1 MTNMPNLPNIDSLGR
16 FPLEGKKARRAK
28 RIIPVR
34 AGEQLPL
41 IHGRERHVLFSFIVS
56 NDYINVALLQMPVG
70 AISEVETHQG
80 DELLYALEGDLVVQL
95 EEVGA
100 GEGSA
105 VSLCHH
111 IFQGEKCFI
120 PGGTPHKYFNFTT
133 RPVKAFVVIG
143 PGL

>member
-1 MTNMPNLPNIDSLGR
+1 MDRIPNLDSLGR
-16 FPLEGKKARRAK
+16 WPMEGKKARQGK
-28 RIIPVR
+28 KIIPVR
-34 AGEQLPL
+34 AEDQLPL
-41 IHGRERHVLFSFIVS
+41 IHGREKHVLFSFVVS
-56 NDYINVALLQMPVG
+56 NDYINIALLEVPVG
-70 AISEVETHQG
+70 GISEAETHKG

-95 EEVGA
+95 EET
-100 GEGSA
+100 GEKKGSA

-133 RPVKAFVVIG
+133 TPIKAFVVIG